1 MSNLQYDLSTLLQ
14 ETAPVDTLTY
24 HPVERRY
31 RNVQIILTT
40 FLYLLLAAGALF
52 LLLLENP
59 LWCVLTE
66 ATILIAMTFNLSI
79 LLKAW
84 KFKGYALRQQDISW
98 RSGVIF
104 PSVTTIPYSRLQQ
117 VSVKQNPI
125 SRLFNLYS
133 VEAVNGAQ
141 AFASLTI
148 HGLNQEDASKIND
161 FLLSRLRNEPD

>member
-1 MSNLQYDLSTLLQ
+1 MSNLQCDLSTLLQ
-14 ETAPVDTLTY
+14 ETTPVDTLTY

-40 FLYLLLAAGALF
+40 ILYLLVAAAALF

-59 LWCVLTE
+59 VWCCFTE
-66 ATILIAMTFNLSI
+66 AAILIATTFNLFI

-84 KFKGYALRQQDISW
+84 KYKGYALRQQDISW

-104 PSVTTIPYSRLQQ
+104 PSVTTIPYRRLQQ
-117 VSVKQNPI
+117 VSVKQNPV
-125 SRLFNLYS
+125 SRLFHLYS

-141 AFASLTI
+141 AYASLTI
-148 HGLNQEDASKIND
+148 HGLNQETASQIND